1 MKKNFN
7 TRPGSSVPRSNRRE
21 DARED
26 KRPSDRREPGR
37 NSGPDERKTYG
48 RPSGQR
54 DQSNPERRSSDADRP
69 RFGRRPD
76 GAERTAGRSQSG
88 EGRRERTGGGDGR
101 RFGDVAG
108 RRPFGDRRE
117 EASDNRGGRGREL
130 PSRRNDTDRDDSR
143 TRESRS
149 GRPAT
154 GDSRREFGDRTR
166 RNNDERP
173 ARTEER
179 SSRGRGDRPEGTERR
194 PRPDGDGSRTE
205 RRAYPARENNRERP
219 EQPRSRS
226 EFPRDGENKAGRE
239 GRPERIPYTD
249 NRRPTDSRR
258 SAEGGRRDARNISPS
273 YYETRFGKKE
283 ERPESGGL
291 REKRSERGRSN
302 DAPERRSSRSDKP
315 KDTPTYNFKRVQE
328 SVRRSPFRREK
339 EEREPNST
347 DQGVRL
353 NRYIANSGVCS
364 RRDADVLI
372 ESGEIKVNGKI
383 ITEMGYK
390 VQPGDLVKYGNR
402 VLNREK
408 LVYVLLNKPKDFIT
422 TTSDPDERKTVMDLV
437 QEACDQR
444 IYPVGRLDRN
454 TTGLLLLTNDGEMA
468 EKLAHPSNEIRKVYQ
483 VEIDK
488 PLTEA
493 DFSKIKEGITLE
505 DGPVKVDDLAIVTP
519 DAMVIGLEIHSGR
532 NRVVRRIFEHLGYEV
547 LKLDRTVYAGL
558 DKKDLPRGNWRF
570 LTEKEVVKLKY
581 FS

>member
-7 TRPGSSVPRSNRRE
+7 IRPGGSAPRSNRRE

-69 RFGRRPD
+69 RFGRRPN
-76 GAERTAGRSQSG
+76 GAEHTAGRSQSG
-88 EGRRERTGGGDGR
+88 EGDGR
-101 RFGDVAG
+101 RFSDVAG

-149 GRPAT
+149 SRPAT

-179 SSRGRGDRPEGTERR
+179 SFRGRGDRPEGTERR
-194 PRPDGDGSRTE
+194 PRPGGDGSRTE
-205 RRAYPARENNRERP
+205 RRAYPARENNRERTQ
-219 EQPRSRS
+219 QPRSRS
-226 EFPRDGENKAGRE
+226 EFPRDGENRAERE

-258 SAEGGRRDARNISPS
+258 SSEGGRRDARNSSPS
-273 YYETRFGKKE
+273 YHETRFGKKE

-302 DAPERRSSRSDKP
+302 HAPERRPSRSDKP
-315 KDTPTYNFKRVQE
+315 KDTPTYDFKRVQE

-339 EEREPNST
+339 EEREPKST

-437 QEACDQR
+437 KEACDQR

-493 DFSKIKEGITLE
+493 DFAKIKEGITLE